1 VVVGISFPRYSRP
14 TASYLEAAQAKGVT
28 TVALTDS
35 ELSPLVPHADHVLL
49 ARCRALSYVDSF
61 AAPIALIGAIATA
74 LSLGAEHTER
84 LEELEALW
92 KQYQV
97 FY

>member
-1 VVVGISFPRYSRP
+1 VVIGIGFPRYARP
-14 TASYLEAAQAKGVT
+14 TIDYLEAARAKGVT

-35 ELSPLVPHADHVLL
+35 ELSPLVAHANHVLL

-61 AAPIALIGAIATA
+61 TAPIALIGAIATA
-74 LSLGAEHTER
+74 LSLRTEHTER

-92 KQYQV
+92 KRYQV

>member
-1 VVVGISFPRYSRP
+1 MPD
-14 TASYLEAAQAKGVT
+14 SYLLSACLVGSEMCIRDS
-28 TVALTDS
+28 TDS
-35 ELSPLVPHADHVLL
+35 ELSPLVAHANHVLL

-61 AAPIALIGAIATA
+61 TAPIALIGAIATA
-74 LSLGAEHTER
+74 LSLRTEHTER

-92 KQYQV
+92 KRYQV